1 MLVSALCV
9 QMHYHRCFS
18 VSELTLAAVARRGV
32 RSGSYPAGQISATQQ
47 RHQACA
53 RDLASIGSP

>member
-18 VSELTLAAVARRGV
+18 VSELTLAALARRGV
-32 RSGSYPAGQISATQQ
+32 RSGSYPAGHISATQQ
-47 RHQACA
+47 RHQAWC
-53 RDLASIGSP
+53 P